1 MSINPIQSLP
11 LRENKTIF
19 YYPDLNVLVYDKDDY
34 LQEASKEFGDTLFS
48 FFRGV
53 RILKALKTASSSP
66 KHLFVEPSREC
77 NLACTYCYAHGNPES
92 KQRLPLE
99 TVRKLTDKY
108 GFDVISFLGGEP
120 LLNKNYFASIFNM
133 KEWSS
138 FFISTNGLT
147 LDSEFMDLVDEHK
160 ELSFQV
166 SIEPKE
172 WGSRI
177 TTNGI
182 KQRDLLRTR
191 LKKLSG
197 HRVSFRVT
205 IPENAPHVFLKDF
218 LNELS
223 NDVGSND
230 FDVSYWP
237 ATGKKLP
244 DWIDSWIEESYSLL
258 RNDVD
263 SILSNKLFLSNKY
276 EPYTQERGIK
286 LVGDSLT
293 RSIFSE
299 QGFRYHFCNA
309 GHGSVSVGPDGKL
322 HICHSNAI
330 NSSPEDIISSENDP
344 LTIDN
349 TERLKQVYKWV
360 SSGLSSPSCSKC
372 PMKFI
377 CGGGCAIDDPPPNAA
392 CTYLNKT
399 FPLILS
405 EINAYEPD
413 QIKKIAE
420 SSMKTFSKLYEIR
433 DELSDS
439 VNSTSWQLFIKGKM
453 NLDDSLRLTEE
464 YWEKI

>member
-11 LRENKTIF
+11 LKENKTIS
-19 YYPDLNVLVYDKDDY
+19 YYPDLNVLVYVKDDY
-34 LQEASKEFGDTLFS
+34 FQEASKEFGDTLFS

-53 RILKALKTASSSP
+53 RILKALKTANSSP

-92 KQRLPLE
+92 KQRLPQE
-99 TVRKLTDKY
+99 TVSKLTDKY

-120 LLNKNYFASIFNM
+120 LLNKDYFSSIFNI

-138 FFISTNGLT
+138 FFISTNGL
-147 LDSEFMDLVDEHK
+147 LIDSEFMDLVDKHK

-182 KQRDLLRTR
+182 KQRDLLRSR
-191 LKKLSG
+191 LNKLSG
-197 HRVSFRVT
+197 HRVSFRIT

-218 LNELS
+218 LDDLS
-223 NDVGSND
+223 NDVGSSD

-237 ATGKKLP
+237 ATGMKLP

-258 RNDVD
+258 LNDVENRF
-263 SILSNKLFLSNKY
+263 SNKLFLSNKY
-276 EPYTQERGIK
+276 EPYTQARGIK

-330 NSSPEDIISSENDP
+330 NSSTEDIISSNDDP
-344 LTIDN
+344 LTINND
-349 TERLKQVYKWV
+349 ERLKQVYAWV
-360 SSGLSSPSCSKC
+360 SRGLSSPSCSNC

-377 CGGGCAIDDPPPNAA
+377 CGGGCAIDDPPPNAS
-392 CTYLNKT
+392 CIYLNKT

-405 EINAYEPD
+405 EIIAYEPD
-413 QIKKIAE
+413 QIKKVAE
-420 SSMKTFSKLYEIR
+420 NSLKTFSKLYDIR
-433 DELSDS
+433 DELSES
-439 VNSTSWQLFIKGKM
+439 VNGEDWQALINGRM
-453 NLDDSLRLTEE
+453 NLDNSLRLVNE
-464 YWEKI
+464 YWNML